1 MTHIAWFVCWS
12 SAALLLHVFVGYPLL
27 VWMQARLR
35 PLPVARRA
43 ILPTVSIVMAVHDGE
58 RFIRAKLASLKQ
70 LDYPAEL
77 IDIVIACDGCHDT
90 TVTTARRS
98 TDPRVTVLDF
108 PNRRGKAACLNDAV
122 ALTRGE
128 VLLFTDVRQKLSPV
142 ALRELVANL
151 GDPTVGAV
159 GGELHME
166 NVRSGF
172 AQGVDF
178 YWRYEKG
185 IRHAESLSGSTIGVS
200 GALYAIRRSLF
211 QPLPAGTVLDDVLV
225 PMRVAAQGKRV
236 VFEPKAMAWDQ
247 PSQLPEE
254 ERRRKIRTLAGNYQ
268 LIQLAPWLLAPWR
281 NPLWFRFVSHKLLRL
296 FAPWLILALTI
307 STGLLF
313 TRHPMYALAF
323 GALIGGLLL
332 VGLARLQPPLGRLLP
347 LRIAVAFFYLNLFA
361 AQALVAFARNR
372 RLHLW

>member
-142 ALRELVANL
+142 ALKELVANL

-296 FAPWLILALTI
+296 FAPWLILALTV

>member
-1 MTHIAWFVCWS
+1 
-12 SAALLLHVFVGYPLL
+12 
-27 VWMQARLR
+27 
-35 PLPVARRA
+35 
-43 ILPTVSIVMAVHDGE
+43 
-58 RFIRAKLASLKQ
+58 
-70 LDYPAEL
+70 
-77 IDIVIACDGCHDT
+77 
-90 TVTTARRS
+90 
-98 TDPRVTVLDF
+98 
-108 PNRRGKAACLNDAV
+108 
-122 ALTRGE
+122 

-142 ALRELVANL
+142 ALKELVANL